1 MTARLWVP
9 LAQRLATRNWK
20 RASSGWERTAAMVAN
35 RVAVSTPL
43 MGVSVVAVMVDPFLG
58 WESGRGRGRTGAGGF
73 RNGGEHERLPVEG
86 FAQLNLQLGEAV
98 RRRELGQRA
107 SEIERLA
114 QRAVTRLLVAG
125 ERLGLVGLVAQCRAD
140 RGGQQLR
147 VAERVGHTVPGDR
160 VAVVAGVAD
169 QRPSRAVAAAH
180 VIGHPGDAA
189 DRRGEASV
197 ARPLADAGRE
207 PDEIGDE
214 RVAALGSGPAD
225 ALQ

>member
-1 MTARLWVP
+1 MTAQLWVP
-9 LAQRLATRNWK
+9 LTQRLATRNWK

-43 MGVSVVAVMVDPFLG
+43 IWASVVVVMVDPFLG
-58 WESGRGRGRTGAGGF
+58 WESGRG
-73 RNGGEHERLPVEG
+73 GE
-86 FAQLNLQLGEAV
+86 
-98 RRRELGQRA
+98 
-107 SEIERLA
+107 
-114 QRAVTRLLVAG
+114 
-125 ERLGLVGLVAQCRAD
+125 
-140 RGGQQLR
+140 QLR

-225 ALQ
+225 ALQERRGSAQPDTGLPVVGRKHPG